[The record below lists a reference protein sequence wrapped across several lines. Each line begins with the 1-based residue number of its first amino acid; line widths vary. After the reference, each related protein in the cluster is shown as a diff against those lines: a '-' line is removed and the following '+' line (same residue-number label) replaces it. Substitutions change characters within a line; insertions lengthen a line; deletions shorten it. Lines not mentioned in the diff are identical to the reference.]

1 MEKKGKKNPVH
12 SLFELNQD
20 NKRISSHT
28 WIEILANQIDW
39 INLGMQ
45 ASSRDVLSSEMNLK
59 INSQSYSAM
68 QLGR

>member
-1 MEKKGKKNPVH
+1 MEKKEKNPVH

-20 NKRISSHT
+20 NKRISIHT
-28 WIEILANQIDW
+28 WVEILANQIDE

>member
-1 MEKKGKKNPVH
+1 MKYQVTH
-12 SLFELNQD
+12 ELKFLLIKLIKSMYVVGN
-20 NKRISSHT
+20 RY
-28 WIEILANQIDW
+28 
-39 INLGMQ
+39 